1 MADDCIYAEHASRGR
16 SRTHLSGV
24 EDATSYAK
32 APTIEVRPSSTAVA
46 QFGHPD
52 DTQELPS
59 PTVDAIDAPQST
71 SEGILLHA
79 RGAEVYVGGI
89 ATLSFLHFLRKALRQ
104 DMGPSPFTEYDRQ
117 HVMLEVN
124 HEHDGSEKFDV
135 DKTEIQSLVD
145 YYFAAT
151 SGLLHLYTRKDVSTI
166 LAISDGIL
174 PESDVS
180 SEDVA
185 AVQLIIAIGG
195 HCSGTSPKTLRHAT
209 EYFTRAQKTAFEG
222 MLESPS
228 LDMIRLFL
236 LMSFYMLGACRR
248 NAAFMY
254 IGIASK
260 AAEALGLHVGEQYHR
275 FSRKE
280 QDLRLRIW
288 KSLRIVESLVTSIL
302 GRPCASSSLTTD
314 PSAFEGPQRN
324 SGEDHGLALDAT
336 YRACFLIDDMAQN
349 LTHNGNVSSH
359 SAEVCLGKLARWS
372 TSLSSELRVFSV
384 RTGHALSPLEQQSVI
399 GNLHVACVYYFSV
412 MLVTRPFLIAHLT
425 SRLASGAV
433 VDEANSIRNSGDPGA
448 PKLSNACIDS
458 AVYMAQLCHDA
469 LQAGILLNN
478 MCFLKAWLF
487 AAGLILGFSLYVLGD
502 GRSDIDT
509 AFAGLLEVLNRL
521 SHSSPQA
528 QQYFD
533 ILTSF
538 MDAIEMRR
546 RHLASNARQTNKPY
560 VDKVFTIS
568 VDHSSSRNYATPSSG
583 MAEPDE
589 AGPVN
594 DGNVCEINDLAY
606 LAQTTDQQA
615 YDPYDWNLQ
624 MGQSFPFSVEP
635 LGMFF
640 DSM

>member
-372 TSLSSELRVFSV
+372 T
-384 RTGHALSPLEQQSVI
+384 T
-399 GNLHVACVYYFSV
+399 
-412 MLVTRPFLIAHLT
+412 HLT